1 VNLADLMNELA
12 DDVDT
17 RALPEPDQVRGIG
30 DRLRRRHRSR
40 LAAGVAAVAVA
51 VAAIAVAVT
60 AREPRSAPE
69 PAIPAGGLK
78 VVRTVDVPGSGA
90 AFVGAGSLWVVDMA
104 GGSLTDDGTA
114 PTGDLYELDPE
125 SGQILDRIPGAVG
138 GWPAVGGG
146 AVWLCTAAGG
156 LDVLTRVDL
165 ATHEVTRITTSHPR
179 TLPHGVAVVGD
190 TVWVASTGTGELLL
204 MDPESLVVRQR
215 IRLGGERSG
224 RAPQGLVTDGASVWV
239 SDDNGVVS
247 RFDGATGVQSSRLQL
262 PAKEVRLDGIDAGGT
277 LYANTLRGNSVF
289 EITTGVG
296 TEPDTIGR
304 ELSLTPEVDSMLGG
318 LTVGPGSVWAAT
330 VNPDQ
335 LLRVDPQSLDIIG
348 HAPISA
354 IDHESNVPVAVAASN
369 RAVWVRVD
377 GKVVEVTP

>member
-17 RALPEPDQVRGIG
+17 RTLPEPDQVRGIG

-40 LAAGVAAVAVA
+40 LAAGAAAVAVA
-51 VAAIAVAVT
+51 VAATAVAVT
-60 AREPRSAPE
+60 AGDPRSAPE
-69 PAIPAGGLK
+69 PAGPPGGLK
-78 VVRTVDVPGSGA
+78 VVRTVEVPGSGA

-104 GGSLTDDGTA
+104 GGDLTEDGTA
-114 PTGDLYELDPE
+114 PAGDLYELDPE
-125 SGQILDRIPGAVG
+125 SGQVLDRIPGAVG

-146 AVWLCTAAGG
+146 AVWLSTAAGD

-165 ATHEVTRITTSHPR
+165 ATHEVTRINVSHPR

-190 TVWVASTGTGELLL
+190 TLWVASTGTGELLL
-204 MDPESLVVRQR
+204 LDSDSLAVRQR
-215 IRLGGERSG
+215 IHLGGERSG

-239 SDDNGVVS
+239 ADDNGVVS
-247 RFDGATGVQSSRLQL
+247 RFDGATGVQTSRLQL
-262 PAKEVRLDGIDAGGT
+262 PAKEIRLDGIDAGGM

-296 TEPDTIGR
+296 SEPDTVGR
-304 ELSLTPEVDSMLGG
+304 ELPLTPEVDSMLGG

-330 VNPDQ
+330 LNPDQ
-335 LLRVDPQSLDIIG
+335 LLRVDPESLEITG
-348 HAPISA
+348 HTPMAG
-354 IDHESNVPVAVAASN
+354 IDHESNVPIAVAATDD
-369 RAVWVRVD
+369 AVWVRVD
-377 GKVVEVTP
+377 GKVVELAP